1 MKRAV
6 IVGCGNIAAVHAAVL
21 TAQKDTEL
29 VGVADIHFEKA
40 QDYAERFHTKPY
52 ASLEEMIEKEQPDV
66 LHVCTPHYLHV
77 PMTQYALERGIN
89 VFMEKPPAITLAQL
103 DQLKQAVYASKAKL
117 GLCKRAGLKCIFYR
131 RSATSLRSLS
141 VLSHPRQ
148 GSVIDL
154 P

>member
-103 DQLKQAVYASKAKL
+103 DQLKHGY
-117 GLCKRAGLKCIFYR
+117 G
-131 RSATSLRSLS
+131 
-141 VLSHPRQ
+141 
-148 GSVIDL
+148 
-154 P
+154 

>member
-52 ASLEEMIEKEQPDV
+52 ASLE
-66 LHVCTPHYLHV
+66 
-77 PMTQYALERGIN
+77 
-89 VFMEKPPAITLAQL
+89 
-103 DQLKQAVYASKAKL
+103 
-117 GLCKRAGLKCIFYR
+117 
-131 RSATSLRSLS
+131 
-141 VLSHPRQ
+141 
-148 GSVIDL
+148 
-154 P
+154 

>member
-52 ASLEEMIEKEQPDV
+52 ASLEEIMKKLLIYGSMFTKMRRKWV
-66 LHVCTPHYLHV
+66 GRL
-77 PMTQYALERGIN
+77 
-89 VFMEKPPAITLAQL
+89 KPPLIWHYMKNLT
-103 DQLKQAVYASKAKL
+103 
-117 GLCKRAGLKCIFYR
+117 
-131 RSATSLRSLS
+131 
-141 VLSHPRQ
+141 
-148 GSVIDL
+148 IDMIL
-154 P
+154 HWTG

>member
-77 PMTQYALERGIN
+77 PMTQYAKTTGNHIG
-89 VFMEKPPAITLAQL
+89 AA
-103 DQLKQAVYASKAKL
+103 
-117 GLCKRAGLKCIFYR
+117 
-131 RSATSLRSLS
+131 
-141 VLSHPRQ
+141 
-148 GSVIDL
+148 GSVKAGSLCVKGKAGIML
-154 P
+154 SESL

>member
-52 ASLEEMIEKEQPDV
+52 ASLEEMIEKVHQEKDRIVPGSCTYDT
-66 LHVCTPHYLHV
+66 VCTRARH
-77 PMTQYALERGIN
+77 
-89 VFMEKPPAITLAQL
+89 KC
-103 DQLKQAVYASKAKL
+103 VYGKTTGNHIGAAGSVKA
-117 GLCKRAGLKCIFYR
+117 GSLCVKGKAGLML
-131 RSATSLRSLS
+131 SESL
-141 VLSHPRQ
+141 
-148 GSVIDL
+148 
-154 P
+154 

>member
-77 PMTQYALERGIN
+77 PMTQYALERDIN
-89 VFMEKPPAITLAQL
+89 VFME
-103 DQLKQAVYASKAKL
+103 
-117 GLCKRAGLKCIFYR
+117 
-131 RSATSLRSLS
+131 
-141 VLSHPRQ
+141 
-148 GSVIDL
+148 
-154 P
+154 

>member
-89 VFMEKPPAITLAQL
+89 VFMKRDMQQQNRRECVPER
-103 DQLKQAVYASKAKL
+103 KL
-117 GLCKRAGLKCIFYR
+117 Q
-131 RSATSLRSLS
+131 SS
-141 VLSHPRQ
+141 VPVLQ
-148 GSVIDL
+148 DL
-154 P
+154 PQQTS

>member
-89 VFMEKPPAITLAQL
+89 VFMEKPPAITFAQL
-103 DQLKQAVYASKAKL
+103 DQLKQAVYASKAI
-117 GLCKRAGLKCIFYR
+117 AFD
-131 RSATSLRSLS
+131 A
-141 VLSHPRQ
+141 
-148 GSVIDL
+148 
-154 P
+154 

>member
-52 ASLEEMIEKEQPDV
+52 ASPLRLYPFEGPFPV
-66 LHVCTPHYLHV
+66 RRV
-77 PMTQYALERGIN
+77 PENDG
-89 VFMEKPPAITLAQL
+89 AILPNP
-103 DQLKQAVYASKAKL
+103 
-117 GLCKRAGLKCIFYR
+117 KRRR
-131 RSATSLRSLS
+131 RSFS
-141 VLSHPRQ
+141 VERRGRTRPTAL
-148 GSVIDL
+148 
-154 P
+154 